1 MQLALLGVK
10 VVVECMVRP
19 LSSRDVFTR
28 ASQCVFAPQ
37 DGQEACLADFGGSG
51 AVGALGSAQL
61 AAKLCCAAWVL
72 KVLQGDLVKLHVA
85 VLFATLIAQITSLIP
100 G

>member
-19 LSSRDVFTR
+19 LSSKEVFTR

-37 DGQEACLADFGGSG
+37 DGQEASLADFGGSG
-51 AVGALGSAQL
+51 AVGAQL
-61 AAKLCCAAWVL
+61 AAELCCAAFYL
-72 KVLQGDLVKLHVA
+72 KLLQGVPVELHVA
-85 VLFATLIAQITSLIP
+85 VLFATFIAQITSFIP